1 MNIHDEYEKIAA
13 IIGSGESETVA
24 SVEKFE
30 SYPNGKTTASSTT
43 YSSARKQAR
52 DIVNVGHRYVGVVDD
67 QCTES
72 WRKLQ
77 FRHPNEGR
85 YTQNNSNGYRTQLR
99 QQSGSYNL
107 DLWEKLQQMHNN
119 TRQVFTDGACDEWE
133 ARKTI
138 CNYCANRAWEGEG
151 GMWGSW

>member
-1 MNIHDEYEKIAA
+1 MNIHCEYEKIEA
-13 IIGSGESETVA
+13 ITGSGASQTVA

-43 YSSARKQAR
+43 YSSVARKQAR
-52 DIVNVGHRYVGVVDD
+52 DIVNVGQGYVRVVDD
-67 QCTES
+67 QGTKS

-99 QQSGSYNL
+99 QRSGSWYF
-107 DLWEKLQQMHNN
+107 DLWETLQQMHNN
-119 TRQVFTDGACDEWE
+119 TRQLFTDGARDEWE

-138 CNYCANRAWEGEG
+138 
-151 GMWGSW
+151 